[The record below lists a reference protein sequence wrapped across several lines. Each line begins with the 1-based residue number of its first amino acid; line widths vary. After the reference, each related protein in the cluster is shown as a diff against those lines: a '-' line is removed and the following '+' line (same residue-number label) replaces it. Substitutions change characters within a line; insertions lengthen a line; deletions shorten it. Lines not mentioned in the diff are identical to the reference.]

1 MDNGQHYVQK
11 QHNKQHT
18 ILEIDKQL
26 GQIRPTI
33 ILDGEV
39 AKQVTETSGSK
50 ICFLPPTCP
59 TSSPR
64 EGEPRPLACFCLWL
78 VTTFPWKTT
87 YCYAWQYCPEFKGGV
102 QRDGCSGS
110 LRLDHKPTCHLL
122 LNVCDMTGLLWRS
135 AWWPHYWKAWLS
147 ICQVL
152 LRALPKGSFH

>member
-1 MDNGQHYVQK
+1 MWTMDNGQHYVQK

-26 GQIRPTI
+26 GQIRPTV
-33 ILDGEV
+33 ILGGDM
-39 AKQVTETSGSK
+39 AKKVTETSGSK

-64 EGEPRPLACFCLWL
+64 EGEPRPLVCFCLWL

-87 YCYAWQYCPEFKGGV
+87 YCYAWQYCPEFKGAV
-102 QRDGCSGS
+102 QREGCSGS
-110 LRLDHKPTCHLL
+110 LRLDHNPTCHLL
-122 LNVCDMTGLLWRS
+122 LNVCDMTGLLWSS

-152 LRALPKGSFH
+152 LMCSS